1 MPLHLEPLD
10 MSVELEGYKSV
21 LIVSCPICPPV
32 SLATDG
38 GSPLM
43 EFFRSGI
50 KTGAYE
56 DYVREVR
63 KSLEERGVKTGVF
76 TSYLPCTA
84 MCLWTKGQR
93 NRLWKRAKDY
103 EAALVMGCESAR
115 YTVEETLK
123 NTDCRVLLGMR
134 LVGITN
140 ATLKF
145 EFPLTAK
152 LEDLARVK
160 ANEVIQDDSH
170 QRPMI

>member
-10 MSVELEGYKSV
+10 VSAGLENSDSV

-32 SLATDG
+32 SLATDTD
-38 GSPLM
+38 SPLID
-43 EFFRSGI
+43 FFKSGI

-56 DYVREVR
+56 DYILRIR
-63 KSLEERGVKTGVF
+63 NSLEQRGVRTGVF

-93 NRLWKRAKDY
+93 NRLLKRAKDY
-103 EAALVMGCESAR
+103 DTALVMGCESAR
-115 YTVEETLK
+115 HTVEETLK
-123 NTDCRVLLGMR
+123 NIDCRVVLGMQ

-145 EFPLTAK
+145 QFPLSVK
-152 LEDLARVK
+152 LENLARVN
-160 ANEVIQDDSH
+160 ANAPVKH
-170 QRPMI
+170 M